1 MSPREKRSA
10 RDVALDALMQ
20 VDKAN
25 AWSDEALRRLIAQN
39 GLDSRDAAFATRLCY
54 GVMQNRMLLDYYIG
68 CWCAQKPE
76 RLEPVIRSILRIGGY
91 QILFMDRVP
100 HRAAVNEAV
109 EMTRR
114 HGRPKAAGMVNAVLR
129 RFVEHWMDMP
139 DLPKGSTA
147 DYLSLRYSHPKWLVL
162 RLLDLI
168 GPDET
173 QEFLRLDNDAVPTCI
188 QVNPLKTT
196 AEDLERELR
205 GDGVTVQPH
214 PWLEGCLEITGTG
227 DLRSLPAFREGRFL
241 VQDAAARLAA
251 MAASAAPG
259 DRVLD
264 LGCGSGILF
273 IGGMLLGAKE
283 AYAVDIE
290 ENATRIAREN
300 AAENHLDPERYTI
313 SCGNIISDETL
324 RQEIGSGYDV
334 ITANIVADVIKGM
347 APLFPGFL
355 KDNGILILS
364 GIITERADEVLDTVT
379 AYDFAVLER
388 REASGWCAVKLQK
401 LAGAGTSCDTVRK

>member
-1 MSPREKRSA
+1 MKWLELHLDMNPAGIEPATELLSA
-10 RDVALDALMQ
+10 YGIDSLMIDEEGDFKDFLENNHQYWDYVDEDLMQ
-20 VDKAN
+20 SMHGKSRITFYLEDSEEGFN
-25 AWSDEALRRLIAQN
+25 TLAQFRI
-39 GLDSRDAAFATRLCY
+39 GLAAFKKQHPEYAPLILSMENVEDADWENNWKQFYKPMEIGERLLVVPEWEQAEGDGRVKLILNPGLTFGTGSHATTRLC
-54 GVMQNRMLLDYYIG
+54 LT
-68 CWCAQKPE
+68 A
-76 RLEPVIRSILRIGGY
+76 LEETIHGG
-91 QILFMDRVP
+91 
-100 HRAAVNEAV
+100 E
-109 EMTRR
+109 
-114 HGRPKAAGMVNAVLR
+114 
-129 RFVEHWMDMP
+129 
-139 DLPKGSTA
+139 
-147 DYLSLRYSHPKWLVL
+147 
-162 RLLDLI
+162 
-168 GPDET
+168 
-173 QEFLRLDNDAVPTCI
+173 
-188 QVNPLKTT
+188 
-196 AEDLERELR
+196 
-205 GDGVTVQPH
+205 
-214 PWLEGCLEITGTG
+214 
-227 DLRSLPAFREGRFL
+227 
-241 VQDAAARLAA
+241 
-251 MAASAAPG
+251 
-259 DRVLD
+259 RVLD

>member
-1 MSPREKRSA
+1 MERFSA
-10 RDVALDALMQ
+10 FFAL
-20 VDKAN
+20 
-25 AWSDEALRRLIAQN
+25 LRR
-39 GLDSRDAAFATRLCY
+39 GPSRCYELAGDTFFAPLH
-54 GVMQNRMLLDYYIG
+54 
-68 CWCAQKPE
+68 A
-76 RLEPVIRSILRIGGY
+76 EPVPAG
-91 QILFMDRVP
+91 
-100 HRAAVNEAV
+100 
-109 EMTRR
+109 
-114 HGRPKAAGMVNAVLR
+114 KAPLYLNPGLT
-129 RFVEHWMDMP
+129 FGT
-139 DLPKGSTA
+139 GSHA
-147 DYLSLRYSHPKWLVL
+147 S
-162 RLLDLI
+162 
-168 GPDET
+168 T
-173 QEFLRLDNDAVPTCI
+173 QLCLMG
-188 QVNPLKTT
+188 
-196 AEDLERELR
+196 LERY
-205 GDGVTVQPH
+205 TV
-214 PWLEGCLEITGTG
+214 
-227 DLRSLPAFREGRFL
+227 
-241 VQDAAARLAA
+241 
-251 MAASAAPG
+251 PG
-259 DRVLD
+259 KPVLD

-290 ENATRIAREN
+290 ENATRIASEN
-300 AAENHLDPERYTI
+300 AAEIHLDPERYTI

>member
-1 MSPREKRSA
+1 MENEIVP
-10 RDVALDALMQ
+10 
-20 VDKAN
+20 
-25 AWSDEALRRLIAQN
+25 
-39 GLDSRDAAFATRLCY
+39 DSTRL
-54 GVMQNRMLLDYYIG
+54 
-68 CWCAQKPE
+68 
-76 RLEPVIRSILRIGGY
+76 
-91 QILFMDRVP
+91 
-100 HRAAVNEAV
+100 
-109 EMTRR
+109 
-114 HGRPKAAGMVNAVLR
+114 
-129 RFVEHWMDMP
+129 
-139 DLPKGSTA
+139 
-147 DYLSLRYSHPKWLVL
+147 
-162 RLLDLI
+162 
-168 GPDET
+168 
-173 QEFLRLDNDAVPTCI
+173 
-188 QVNPLKTT
+188 
-196 AEDLERELR
+196 
-205 GDGVTVQPH
+205 
-214 PWLEGCLEITGTG
+214 
-227 DLRSLPAFREGRFL
+227 
-241 VQDAAARLAA
+241 
-251 MAASAAPG
+251 
-259 DRVLD
+259 LD

-388 REASGWCAVKLQK
+388 REAS
-401 LAGAGTSCDTVRK
+401 AGAL